1 MKITIAM
8 TLFLALLATAQDSK
22 ETKKAPEPQSPEMT
36 DQDRARVRLLLQTS
50 EKEFLDAVEKLTD
63 EQWSFKPA
71 PVNGRERWSI
81 AECAQHIV
89 LAEGAIFSQVQAAM
103 AAPAV
108 PDWEAKTDK
117 KTLLLMK
124 TLPDRSHQAT
134 APEAIQPKMN
144 WTRAE
149 TMSRFKEARAKTIK
163 FAETTDLPL
172 KEHTKDNPFPVF
184 GTLNAYQWLLY
195 VPLHNMRHN
204 QQIAE
209 VKTYPGYPK

>member
-8 TLFLALLATAQDSK
+8 ALFLAVLATAQDSK
-22 ETKKAPEPQSPEMT
+22 DSKKAPEPQSPQMT

-50 EKEFLDAVEKLTD
+50 EKEFLDSVEGLTD
-63 EQWSFKPA
+63 AQWSFKPA

-81 AECAQHIV
+81 AECAEHIM
-89 LAEGAIFSQVQAAM
+89 LAESAIFSQVTAAM
-103 AAPAV
+103 ASPAV

-117 KTLLLMK
+117 KTLMLMK
-124 TLPDRSHQAT
+124 ILPDRSHQAT
-134 APEAIQPKMN
+134 APEAITPKSN
-144 WTRAE
+144 LTRAE
-149 TMSRFKEARAKTIK
+149 IMSRYKEARAKTIK
-163 FAETTDLPL
+163 FAETTDAPL
-172 KEHTKDNPFPVF
+172 KEHTKDNPFPAI

>member
-1 MKITIAM
+1 MKSTIAM
-8 TLFLALLATAQDSK
+8 ALFLALLATAQDSK

-63 EQWSFKPA
+63 EQWNFKPA

-134 APEAIQPKMN
+134 
-144 WTRAE
+144 
-149 TMSRFKEARAKTIK
+149 
-163 FAETTDLPL
+163 
-172 KEHTKDNPFPVF
+172 
-184 GTLNAYQWLLY
+184 
-195 VPLHNMRHN
+195 
-204 QQIAE
+204 
-209 VKTYPGYPK
+209 

>member
-22 ETKKAPEPQSPEMT
+22 ETKKAPEPQSPQMT
-36 DQDRARVRLLLQTS
+36 DQDRARVRLFLQTS
-50 EKEFLDAVEKLTD
+50 QKEFLDAVENLTD
-63 EQWSFKPA
+63 AQWNFKPA

-81 AECAQHIV
+81 AECAEHIV
-89 LAEGAIFSQVQAAM
+89 LAEAAIFSNVQAAM

-144 WTRAE
+144 WTR
-149 TMSRFKEARAKTIK
+149 KEIMDRYKQGREKVVK
-163 FAETTDLPL
+163 FNDTTDLPL

-195 VPLHNMRHN
+195 IPLHNMRHN
-204 QQIAE
+204 QQIVE